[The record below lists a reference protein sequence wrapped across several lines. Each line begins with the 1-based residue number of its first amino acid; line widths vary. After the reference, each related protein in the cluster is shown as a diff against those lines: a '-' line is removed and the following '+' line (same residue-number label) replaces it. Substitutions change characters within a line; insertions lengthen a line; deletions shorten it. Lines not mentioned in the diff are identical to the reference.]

1 MTKAISVQWKII
13 TPMAL
18 IFILIMSVVTIYS
31 AEQQKDRLLRLTEH
45 QIFDVLHG
53 YLDSMNAMMFT
64 GTMSNREMLRE
75 KILKREGVL

>member
-1 MTKAISVQWKII
+1 MKKYLSVQWKIL

-18 IFILIMSVVTIYS
+18 IFILIMSVVTVYS
-31 AEQQKDRLLRLTEH
+31 AQQQKDRLLRLTEN

-64 GTMSNREMLRE
+64 GTMSNREMLKQKIE
-75 KILKREGVL
+75 KRDGV